1 MAINDLEW
9 LETWYRQQ
17 CNGDW
22 EHRKGMLLQPLRS
35 YGRHGWQL
43 QIELHDTTAAGSAP
57 RRMALC
63 AIDGATPRMWLRC
76 TLSSHRFK
84 GEGADV
90 EELVAVFRNWVDA
103 GPVLEAVSA
112 G

>member
-22 EHRKGMLLQPLRS
+22 EHRKGMLLQPLRTC
-35 YGRHGWQL
+35 GQHGWQL
-43 QIELHDTTAAGSAP
+43 RIELGGTTAAGFAP
-57 RRMALC
+57 RHLALC
-63 AIDGATPRMWLRC
+63 AIDGVIPRMWLRC
-76 TLSSHRFK
+76 TLNSYQFK
-84 GEGADV
+84 GEGGDV
-90 EELVAVFRNWVDA
+90 EELVGVFRNWVDA
-103 GPVLEAVSA
+103 GPQLEAVSA